1 MSHVSV
7 LRWEV
12 LRQLLGVVAGWLPQ
26 VLLVLFSYY
35 LLGIVYRLVLNR
47 SLAKFLESAVGG
59 LSSSMRDC
67 LGSDLPSSFV
77 SKDRGILFR
86 VLKVAV
92 LLLVGYYL
100 GYYLNAMY
108 ISGDITLIT
117 SVSRISTFYSLA
129 MWIFELFIFVLSLVL
144 ILGTSLRL
152 MVVDSETYLS
162 SRSYRV
168 TTVLLALFRYIAY
181 GLVIVIPLA
190 SIIVSY
196 LGLANS

>member
-7 LRWEV
+7 LRWEI

-26 VLLVLFSYY
+26 ILIVVFSYY

-47 SLAKFLESAVGG
+47 SLAKFVEVALGG
-59 LSSSMRDC
+59 LRSSLRDS
-67 LGSDLPSSFV
+67 LGSDLPNSVV
-77 SKDRGILFR
+77 SKDRGILYR
-86 VLKVAV
+86 VLKTAG

-129 MWIFELFIFVLSLVL
+129 MWIFELFIFVMSLVL

-152 MVVDSETYLS
+152 MVVDSETYLG
-162 SRSYRV
+162 SRSYKV
-168 TTVLLALFRYIAY
+168 TTALLALFRYIAY
-181 GLVIVIPLA
+181 GLVIVLPLA

-196 LGLANS
+196 LGLANG